1 MIDLQ
6 VINDNVWVFLSH
18 SHNDYDKV
26 IQVRNMLERRKFK
39 PLMFFLKAFEKPE
52 YEPMLKPILMEEIDQ
67 RDRFIL
73 CRSDNSRKSEWVKFE
88 EDNIKS
94 KKRPFEVIDLDS
106 SDEIQLEAIKN
117 YRRRSRVFISSSCF
131 AKDLV
136 QLIKKEL
143 NNHGFSTTW
152 NKYIDLPRDTD
163 VKSKNYYAFKELI
176 DNAKEGYVLYLLNSN
191 CINRHQVMEL
201 NAALQMSSRII
212 TIWISGEDLPSILM
226 LGGTEWTKHILDVR
240 ALSQVEQVRRTV
252 EHLIEYDLQ
261 FNGE

>member
-1 MIDLQ
+1 MPT
-6 VINDNVWVFLSH
+6 DNTYVFLSH
-18 SHNDYDKV
+18 SHYDFDKV
-26 IQVRNMLERRKFK
+26 CRLRNLLEAEGFK

-88 EDNIKS
+88 EDYIKS

-117 YRRRSRVFISSSCF
+117 YRRRSRVFVSSSSCF

-226 LGGTEWTKHILDVR
+226 LGGTEWVKNKIDVR
-240 ALSQVEQVRRTV
+240 NQPKEEQVRKIV
-252 EHLIEYDLQ
+252 NHLINYDLQ
-261 FNGE
+261 FNEE